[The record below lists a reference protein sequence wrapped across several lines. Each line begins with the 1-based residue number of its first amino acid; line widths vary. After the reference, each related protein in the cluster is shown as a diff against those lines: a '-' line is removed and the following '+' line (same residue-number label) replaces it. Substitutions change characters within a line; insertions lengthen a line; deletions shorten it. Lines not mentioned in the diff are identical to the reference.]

1 MQFQVGKKRKAKTYK
16 PYQTDNKTEEE
27 QDSGIK
33 HRPPVSWRQNLM
45 DVFNSCGAVWEE
57 QKRKDD
63 ELVQQYTDTHGAEQG
78 VTISQRPYNAISE
91 RWRYL

>member
-1 MQFQVGKKRKAKTYK
+1 
-16 PYQTDNKTEEE
+16 
-27 QDSGIK
+27 
-33 HRPPVSWRQNLM
+33 M

-91 RWRYL
+91 R